1 MTGSNIGFKRP
12 PLVTVGE
19 RPGDPKGRSLELS
32 GEAAALCGLGRQWR
46 LGGSAAGRLEGGGDS
61 IS

>member
-12 PLVTVGE
+12 PLATVGE
-19 RPGDPKGRSLELS
+19 RPEDPKGRSPEPS
-32 GEAAALCGLGRQWR
+32 GEAAALSGLGRQWR
-46 LGGSAAGRLEGGGDS
+46 LEGSEAGRLEGGGDS